1 MFTVDT
7 YAQVRRAVLIEGRS
21 RRSVAQELGLSRN
34 TVAKMV
40 KHHLPP
46 GYRRK
51 AAPVSPKLDAFT
63 GIIDQILEDDKLV
76 IKKQRHTAKRI
87 LERLRDE
94 HGFTGGYTIVRS
106 YVMKQQLRMRE
117 VFMPLHHPA
126 GQAQADFG
134 ETDIIYRGC
143 KTLVHFFCLSLPH
156 SDAFYVKVYPAETT
170 EAWLDGHVSAF
181 AWLGG
186 IPQSILYDN
195 SKMLVS
201 SINKQTKERTLTD
214 AFKRLHCHY
223 LFDTRF
229 GRPARGNDKGKVEG
243 IVGYSRRNFLVP
255 MPRVQSLDELNVRL
269 QEACER
275 RLKAVLRGHSGTIG
289 ARLQADK
296 AHFLPLSDVPFD
308 ACESVSTKV
317 SSLSLVRY
325 RCNDY
330 SVPTEYAYQTVQVR
344 GYVDRVVIGHAAK
357 VIAVHERNY
366 GKAQFVYNPLHY
378 LALLET
384 KPNALNQ
391 AAPLHGW
398 ALPEDFERLRRL
410 MEARLGNGGRREYIQ
425 VLRLLEDFG
434 EEEVAVAVEES
445 LRLSTISYDAV
456 KHLVLAKHERRQ
468 PRLNLSAYPHVPQA
482 SVGTTDTRAYMSLL
496 TQEVRHVA

>member
-1 MFTVDT
+1 
-7 YAQVRRAVLIEGRS
+7 
-21 RRSVAQELGLSRN
+21 
-34 TVAKMV
+34 
-40 KHHLPP
+40 
-46 GYRRK
+46 
-51 AAPVSPKLDAFT
+51 
-63 GIIDQILEDDKLV
+63 
-76 IKKQRHTAKRI
+76 
-87 LERLRDE
+87 
-94 HGFTGGYTIVRS
+94 
-106 YVMKQQLRMRE
+106 MKQQLRMRE
-117 VFMPLHHPA
+117 VFYAFASSSGSSASRLWRDRHHLSRLQDA
-126 GQAQADFG
+126 RA
-134 ETDIIYRGC
+134 
-143 KTLVHFFCLSLPH
+143 LLCLSLPH

-378 LALLET
+378 LVFT
-384 KPNALNQ
+384 RNQ
-391 AAPLHGW
+391 AECTQSLH
-398 ALPEDFERLRRL
+398 R
-410 MEARLGNGGRREYIQ
+410 Y
-425 VLRLLEDFG
+425 
-434 EEEVAVAVEES
+434 
-445 LRLSTISYDAV
+445 T
-456 KHLVLAKHERRQ
+456 
-468 PRLNLSAYPHVPQA
+468 
-482 SVGTTDTRAYMSLL
+482 VGLCQRTSSDCAG
-496 TQEVRHVA
+496 